1 VAQELQD
8 INGIAHIRFSCA
20 QLRLQRGDHESGGLQ
35 MIHDELAEA
44 FEISHKLQRP
54 DFIGGIGLLLGQVLA
69 MGGQQE
75 QAVEVLR
82 AAVAAFEKIGQ
93 AEGAAQCR
101 EIMEMI
107 GGDADDA

>member
-1 VAQELQD
+1 
-8 INGIAHIRFSCA
+8 
-20 QLRLQRGDHESGGLQ
+20 

-44 FEISHKLQRP
+44 FEINLKLQRP
-54 DFIGGIGLLLGQVLA
+54 DGVGAVGLLLGQVLA
-69 MGGQQE
+69 MGGQRE

-93 AEGAAQCR
+93 AEGAAQCWK
-101 EIMEMI
+101 IMEMI

>member
-1 VAQELQD
+1 
-8 INGIAHIRFSCA
+8 
-20 QLRLQRGDHESGGLQ
+20 
-35 MIHDELAEA
+35 
-44 FEISHKLQRP
+44 
-54 DFIGGIGLLLGQVLA
+54 
-69 MGGQQE
+69 MGGQRE

-101 EIMEMI
+101 EIIGII